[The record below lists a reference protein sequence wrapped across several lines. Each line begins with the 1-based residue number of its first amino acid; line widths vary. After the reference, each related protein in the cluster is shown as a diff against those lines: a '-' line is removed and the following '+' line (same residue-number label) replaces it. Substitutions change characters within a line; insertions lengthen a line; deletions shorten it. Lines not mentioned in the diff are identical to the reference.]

1 MNNMRLRHIFM
12 FVLAIA
18 FSVPVQAQD
27 KVGSNIVTRT
37 MLSADGTK
45 QIEQRVYDNGLGDI
59 IQEVQSYPGSSLP
72 SLVVHHEYDEYRR
85 KTKSWLPVISSGNDF
100 ISGNRI
106 ATLAKSQYSDNSPF
120 SRIVYDDFLPSEP
133 SKQYKEGAQWQDS
146 DKKTAITYSEYVGM
160 GLYVYKDEYMHTSPN
175 VKYLCTHTVDEDGSP
190 VTEYTD
196 LNGKLLI
203 SETSIGKTFYVYNG
217 LGDISYVIPPALSKY
232 IISNFGDAS
241 NDVPDTDEMMQKYAY
256 IYRYDNQRHCTY
268 KKLPGCNPII
278 YIYDKAGNCILSQ
291 DGYQRQ
297 RGWWAYSIPDKFGR
311 PCISGICKYTRS
323 SAEPLHSVFV
333 YAEYNGNS
341 ATTGGYAINNLSL
354 RNLVLYTAKYYDNYS
369 FIGRHGVPSSLTASD
384 VSGFSIDTSIKHG
397 MQTGSTTAI
406 LNKEGVS
413 GYMYSAIYYDSKYN
427 VSQVKSTNHLGGTD
441 ITCTS
446 YSYTGKPLE
455 VKVLHTADNTGTV
468 EVNTAYTYD
477 GADRKD
483 SYTFSVAH
491 GEPAESITQTYEYD
505 ELGRLIR
512 NNRQGKSNVNLDIK
526 YEYDLHGWLKEIS
539 TRNFSEELF
548 YADGLGTPCY
558 NGNISSVKWKDKTS
572 SITKGYKF
580 SYDDANRLTQGIY
593 GEGDALTSNKDRFS
607 ESVEYDEDGNIK
619 TILRYGKIS
628 STSYGQMDK
637 LTLGYDG
644 YKLKDV
650 SEALKDHDFAGSFEY
665 KQAKGSQYKYNKS
678 GSLIADKS
686 RDIAFILHDYN
697 NNPQKIYFM
706 NGNVTKYVY
715 SGSGQ
720 KLRVVH
726 YTAKPNITRNFGTR
740 PADLTPAQILYADS
754 TDYLLDGSLILKNGK
769 IEKCLFDGGYALAKP
784 TSSTTDKF
792 PIYYYNQDHLGNNR
806 EVESK
811 LGTVVQV
818 TNYYPFGAPF
828 VENSSYSNPDRQPYK
843 YNGKELDLMHG
854 LNTYDYGARQ
864 YDPILMKWD
873 RVDPL
878 AEDEPEI
885 SPYIYCRNNPIIH
898 IDEEGMFPLVSNIA
912 GAAVGAATDYV
923 CQVAANVIVN
933 KGFSTECF
941 TDVNGKSIMLAA
953 GAGFITSGASA
964 VEASVGKAVAART
977 GSKIAGNIMGK
988 AAAEGTKFTANVVA
1002 NDGNLTKAMKD
1013 YTFGKAAGALNKKTV
1028 NPTSNNKAVKT
1039 ATEKAKS
1046 NGKTLSVE
1054 QKKAIRAENA
1064 MTRKNAAKMN
1074 KSTERKNTAKRTAAN
1089 ATYNTYKHYE
1099 EKENR

>member
-297 RGWWAYSIPDKFGR
+297 RGWWTYSIPDKFGR

-341 ATTGGYAINNLSL
+341 ATTGGYTINNLSL

-548 YADGLGTPCY
+548 YADGLGSPCY

-572 SITKGYKF
+572 STTKGYKF
-580 SYDDANRLTQGIY
+580 FYDDANRLTQGIY

-607 ESVEYDEDGNIK
+607 ESVEYDEEDGNIK

-665 KQAKGSQYKYNKS
+665 KQAKGSQYKYNKG

-769 IEKCLFDGGYALAKP
+769 IEKCLFDGGYALAKS
-784 TSSTTDKF
+784 TSSTTDRF
-792 PIYYYNQDHLGNNR
+792 SIYYYNQDHLGNNR

-873 RVDPL
+873 RVDKMCEKKPWQ
-878 AEDEPEI
+878 
-885 SPYIYCRNNPIIH
+885 SPYTYGRNNPLRFIDPDGNDEIDKLQGFARGIITNL
-898 IDEEGMFPLVSNIA
+898 IPGTNLRDSYTPNNSTDYNAGLKRADQTSIAVGTALLVDGGKNMASGLGGASASAVATVVSGGTAVPVTVITGTGSLAITVA
-912 GAAVGAATDYV
+912 GAAEVGVGAMMLTNAYS
-923 CQVAANVIVN
+923 NSSKNYN
-933 KGFSTECF
+933 KGKKASSNSYSSTEAEHKK
-941 TDVNGKSIMLAA
+941 N
-953 GAGFITSGASA
+953 
-964 VEASVGKAVAART
+964 ARP
-977 GSKIAGNIMGK
+977 S
-988 AAAEGTKFTANVVA
+988 
-1002 NDGNLTKAMKD
+1002 TKAKHQKGQSRKVQD
-1013 YTFGKAAGALNKKTV
+1013 KGN
-1028 NPTSNNKAVKT
+1028 
-1039 ATEKAKS
+1039 EKGDA
-1046 NGKTLSVE
+1046 
-1054 QKKAIRAENA
+1054 R
-1064 MTRKNAAKMN
+1064 RK
-1074 KSTERKNTAKRTAAN
+1074 R
-1089 ATYNTYKHYE
+1089 YK
-1099 EKENR
+1099 